1 MSDTSRLITLHTCT
15 IPAHQGELHTEWE
28 DLMVLAS
35 VSSKRAVNIYRE
47 TTSTCEGK
55 NDDLTG
61 NQFLY
66 MFALECGGVS
76 LAGRLV

>member
-1 MSDTSRLITLHTCT
+1 
-15 IPAHQGELHTEWE
+15 
-28 DLMVLAS
+28 MVLAS
-35 VSSKRAVNIYRE
+35 VNSKRAVNIYRE